1 MTKVLLDWNREFK
14 NFVHHNQNTNNAMIV
29 ESEIVGTS
37 LATKLMK
44 VKQKTDNVESSHNK
58 TPMQRMQD
66 CRDGLAILDR
76 RGWNRSFHQRLF
88 HEDFLV
94 SFVLLSIVFGLGFQS
109 GVCTASF
116 AQMTPFPDTFCSA
129 WGS

>member
-14 NFVHHNQNTNNAMIV
+14 NFVNHNQNTNNAMIV

-94 SFVLLSIVFGLGFQS
+94 SFVLLSIVFGLDFQS
-109 GVCTASF
+109 RVGTASF

>member
-1 MTKVLLDWNREFK
+1 MTKVLSDWNREFQA
-14 NFVHHNQNTNNAMIV
+14 FVSHNQSTNNAMIV
-29 ESEIVGTS
+29 ESETAATS

-94 SFVLLSIVFGLGFQS
+94 SFVSQSIRFGLGAVSQ
-109 GVCTASF
+109 
-116 AQMTPFPDTFCSA
+116 QLHLH
-129 WGS
+129 